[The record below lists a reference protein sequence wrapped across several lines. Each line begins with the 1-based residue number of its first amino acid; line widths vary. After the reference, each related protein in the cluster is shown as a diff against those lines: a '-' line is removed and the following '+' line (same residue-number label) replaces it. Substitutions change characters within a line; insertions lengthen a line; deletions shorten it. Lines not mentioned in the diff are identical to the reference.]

1 VAAEVLLLLIGA
13 AYNSFCLG
21 VVVVGGCL
29 FNRWCCCCCLVAS
42 VFRLKKKKKKRI
54 GLDYFDPAH
63 SILFSFFFPNPFYSF
78 IRMGCITLFLTRLL
92 FCMFCFFPL
101 LFYF

>member
-63 SILFSFFFPNPFYSF
+63 SILFFLPNSFYSF
-78 IRMGCITLFLTRLL
+78 LHVLFFSTFILFLKRFWKQWLSL
-92 FCMFCFFPL
+92 IKFFL
-101 LFYF
+101 